1 MEYIFKN
8 QLITSAVAVAAGL
21 ALSGCSSSSGG
32 SSVNSPDG
40 IYSGTTTGGRGNP
53 PGGNEKGVIY
63 NNRLMVFSDVF
74 DIQQLINAPLTVTDN
89 SVTGVLE
96 FYSNKVVP
104 ILGTADLSGTFVAG
118 VSASFSYINAPTSF
132 FNDGTISLTADTAS
146 YTKGS
151 SLVTVTGSWQGVHG
165 GSGNASTLS
174 VDAAGSV
181 AGSDTEGCNFTGS
194 IIPADTSVNVYNA
207 TIVSSGGVS
216 CVSLP
221 ISTYTGFAWSEGVGD
236 TTLNLTVSDGTY
248 SRSVVLTKN

>member
-21 ALSGCSSSSGG
+21 ALSGCSSSSSGG
-32 SSVNSPDG
+32 AASPDG
-40 IYSGTTTGGRGNP
+40 IYSGTTTGGRGHP
-53 PGGNEKGVIY
+53 PGGNEKGIIY
-63 NNRLMVFSDVF
+63 NNRMMVFSDVWE
-74 DIQQLINAPLTVTDN
+74 IQQLLNVPLVLSGT
-89 SVTGVLE
+89 SVTGTLE
-96 FYSNKVVP
+96 YYSNNVSP

-151 SLVTVTGSWQGVHG
+151 SLVKVTGSWQGVHG
-165 GSGNASTLS
+165 GSGNTSTLS

-207 TIVSSGGVS
+207 TLTSSGGAS